1 MRFLIIAMVNL
12 SVFDVLA
19 PKVFAS
25 PAPPLDRIA
34 HPVWQWVVFAVAAV
48 IFLAIARYGVLEWRR
63 RGTPVLLLALIGGAI
78 ATVGEPMWDIVTR
91 LYMFERGAFTLFT
104 IAGRG
109 IHLWAPFG
117 YGVYIGSTVY
127 AFYRLTLN
135 PTTTRRTFWIA
146 CALVMCLN
154 LAIELPATRMSLYE
168 YFGPQAFNF
177 TGFPLYW
184 LFSNLPAAATSG
196 VVLGRVPELTR
207 GWRVL
212 SVPILVPSFFIGG
225 EFFVQWPAFA
235 ANGASGSG
243 YLLSYAG
250 ALLTIAIG
258 ITVLRFLADLTVA
271 GAEETREVIEGAD
284 SATMAANR

>member
-1 MRFLIIAMVNL
+1 MVNL
-12 SVFDVLA
+12 TVFDALA

-25 PAPPLDRIA
+25 TAPPLDRVA
-34 HPVWQWVVFAVAAV
+34 HPVWQWVVFAVAAA
-48 IFLAIARYGVLEWRR
+48 IFLAIARYGVLEWQR

-91 LYMFERGAFTLFT
+91 LYMFEKGAFTVFT
-104 IAGRG
+104 IADRG

-117 YGVYIGSTVY
+117 YGVYIGTTVY
-127 AFYRLTLN
+127 VFYRLTLS
-135 PTTTRRTFWIA
+135 PTTTRRTFWLA
-146 CALVMCLN
+146 CGLIMGLN
-154 LAIELPATRMSLYE
+154 LAIEIPATRMSLYE
-168 YFGPQAFNF
+168 YYGPQAFNF

-207 GWRVL
+207 GWRAL
-212 SVPILVPSFFIGG
+212 SVLVLVPSFFIGG

-235 ANGASGSG
+235 ANGVTNPG

-258 ITVLRFLADLTVA
+258 VTVLRFLADLTVA
-271 GAEETREVIEGAD
+271 GAEETTKVPTGQD
-284 SATMAANR
+284 SATAAAK